1 MMLVSVA
8 HQFFHMSE
16 NRLERGK
23 RGVVVHQRVDQVKV
37 TLARSFRRRPT
48 KSEAAVWALL
58 RHRGVLG
65 MKFRRQQV
73 IDGFIVDFYCAEYR
87 LILEID
93 GAVHMDPIRN
103 EQDSERTAHLTAGGF
118 KVIRLP
124 NRNVSREAL
133 VRLLHPFPTRAPSP
147 GRERGTGGEV

>member
-1 MMLVSVA
+1 
-8 HQFFHMSE
+8 
-16 NRLERGK
+16 
-23 RGVVVHQRVDQVKV
+23 
-37 TLARSFRRRPT
+37 
-48 KSEAAVWALL
+48 
-58 RHRGVLG
+58 

-133 VRLLHPFPTRAPSP
+133 VRLLHPFSTRAPSP